1 MSFPQFYDCRLE
13 DDRQL
18 PMEPG
23 RKEGREMHFVHF
35 VHLGPGLAFLPYY
48 LSKVGVLGNG
58 LTHSCPPVLTR
69 QGSSKDG
76 HGTLPSDP
84 DGMPTDHNPASRQ
97 QDNSHQK
104 VKTKPLL
111 SVGDCALLAWH
122 GAAVLTSITHRSP
135 PWIPASSPRVPR
147 LPVAQAVALAPYCA
161 VFLLQSP
168 TLSSPQAWMR
178 RRPMTITVQP
188 PFACHRAQ
196 KCRGCC
202 ASKLISQQPK
212 ETVGHL
218 RVGQSS
224 GQIIRGRERHANQK
238 VLLPCPTCS

>member
-1 MSFPQFYDCRLE
+1 MTGSCQWNL
-13 DDRQL
+13 
-18 PMEPG
+18 
-23 RKEGREMHFVHF
+23 EGRE
-35 VHLGPGLAFLPYY
+35 GGRCISCISGLALLSFLTTC
-48 LSKVGVLGNG
+48 LGILGNG
-58 LTHSCPPVLTR
+58 LTHSRPPVLTR
-69 QGSSKDG
+69 QGSSKRRTWD
-76 HGTLPSDP
+76 TRYLPTDP
-84 DGMPTDHNPASRQ
+84 DGMPIDHNPASRQ

-147 LPVAQAVALAPYCA
+147 LPENPSLALAPYYA

-188 PFACHRAQ
+188 PVACHRAQ

-212 ETVGHL
+212 ET
-218 RVGQSS
+218 
-224 GQIIRGRERHANQK
+224 
-238 VLLPCPTCS
+238 